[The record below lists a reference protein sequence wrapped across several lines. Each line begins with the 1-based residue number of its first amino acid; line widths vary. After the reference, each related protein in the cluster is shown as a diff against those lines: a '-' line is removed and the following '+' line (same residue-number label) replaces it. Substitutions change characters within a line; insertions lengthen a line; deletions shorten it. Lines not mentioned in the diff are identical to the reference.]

1 MFEAASDEFRY
12 DNMNGV
18 SRHIA
23 CVLCRDRKVRCNGE
37 QPACEKCRQ
46 AGEKCV
52 YLPTCR
58 PNKADLAQKLDTLQ
72 QRLEKAEAYIRKMD
86 NEANCTKN
94 TVPSYFSPP
103 PTMSPSST
111 PRLPLQM
118 PPFGTPPTPTSFT
131 PGLYHPEPR
140 IKWPE
145 LLGNDFLY
153 TPLLDSQ
160 MQPGG
165 MDGAQLD
172 GHMDGTDLS
181 EHVRRT
187 SSISI
192 PSLREIR
199 ELSSALYT
207 TDRVGR
213 ECDTCNTAAA
223 ELEAYCMTAFS
234 AHSDIAGISLAL
246 AEYLAWMRKGAN
258 LKTDNIASMLET
270 LEFRAR
276 EVHEIAEARPWAAWR
291 NMVMAL
297 KPLGRAATRLAELE
311 EDLGRQSAEAGHFF
325 QTEYDIRMALADQRK
340 PPTVGMELGTPL
352 AAPSSDASGSQM
364 DSS

>member
-1 MFEAASDEFRY
+1 
-12 DNMNGV
+12 MNG
-18 SRHIA
+18 
-23 CVLCRDRKVRCNGE
+23 
-37 QPACEKCRQ
+37 CRQ

-72 QRLEKAEAYIRKMD
+72 QRLGRFLQLQVAPVGAHIMMMSGTNGGNERDVNAAGTVTEKAEAYIRKMD
-86 NEANCTKN
+86 NEANCTK
-94 TVPSYFSPP
+94 TAVPSYFSPP
-103 PTMSPSST
+103 PTMSPAST

-160 MQPGG
+160 MQAGG
-165 MDGAQLD
+165 MDGTQLD
-172 GHMDGTDLS
+172 GHVDGTDLS
-181 EHVRRT
+181 EHARSS

-207 TDRVGR
+207 TDRVAR
-213 ECDTCNTAAA
+213 VCDTCNAATA

-291 NMVMAL
+291 NMVLAL

-325 QTEYDIRMALADQRK
+325 QTEYDIRMTLADQRK
-340 PPTVGMELGTPL
+340 SPVMGVGMELGTPL
-352 AAPSSDASGSQM
+352 AASSDASGSQM
-364 DSS
+364 ES

>member
-1 MFEAASDEFRY
+1 
-12 DNMNGV
+12 MNG
-18 SRHIA
+18 
-23 CVLCRDRKVRCNGE
+23 
-37 QPACEKCRQ
+37 CRQ

-94 TVPSYFSPP
+94 TSTVPPPYFSPP

-118 PPFGTPPTPTSFT
+118 PPFETPPTPTSFT
-131 PGLYHPEPR
+131 PGLYYPEPR

-160 MQPGG
+160 MPPGG
-165 MDGAQLD
+165 LD
-172 GHMDGTDLS
+172 GVRLDDHVDGTEPSD
-181 EHVRRT
+181 HARRT
-187 SSISI
+187 SGISI

-199 ELSSALYT
+199 ELSSTFYA

-213 ECDTCNTAAA
+213 VCDSCNAATA

-246 AEYLAWMRKGAN
+246 AEYLSWMRKGAN

-291 NMVMAL
+291 NMVVAL
-297 KPLGRAATRLAELE
+297 KPLGRAAARLAELE
-311 EDLGRQSAEAGHFF
+311 EDLGRQSAQAGHFF
-325 QTEYDIRMALADQRK
+325 QTEYDIRLTLADQRRS
-340 PPTVGMELGTPL
+340 PTGGMEPGTPL

-364 DSS
+364 DNS